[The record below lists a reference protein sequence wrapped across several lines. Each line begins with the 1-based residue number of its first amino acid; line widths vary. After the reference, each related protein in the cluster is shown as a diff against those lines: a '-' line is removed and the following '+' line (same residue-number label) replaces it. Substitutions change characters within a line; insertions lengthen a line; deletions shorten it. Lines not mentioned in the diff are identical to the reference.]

1 MSHSVRVRKEIMERL
16 FSPWRSEYIESISKT
31 KKSKDEECLFC
42 TAAKDKNDAR
52 NLILLRRPAC
62 FVMMNLYPYNSGHVL
77 IIPYT
82 HTSEFSSLSKKEYAD
97 VMAATARVM
106 EAIGAAMQPQGFNF
120 GANLGRAA
128 GAGIDQHI
136 HFHLVPRW
144 NGDTNFMPTL
154 ADTKLVSESMQ
165 ETYKKLKRSLSVK
178 K

>member
-1 MSHSVRVRKEIMERL
+1 MERL
-16 FSPWRSEYIESISKT
+16 FSPWRSEYIGSISKT
-31 KKSKDEECLFC
+31 KKSKDERCLFC
-42 TAAKDKNDAR
+42 TAAKNNNDSR
-52 NLILLRRPAC
+52 NLILLRRRFC

-82 HTSEFSSLSKKEYAD
+82 HTSEFNRLSPKEYAD
-97 VMAATARVM
+97 VMAASARVM
-106 EAIGAAMQPQGFNF
+106 EAVEKAMQPQGFNF
-120 GANLGRAA
+120 GANLGRVA

-154 ADTKLVSESMQ
+154 ADTKLVSESIQ
-165 ETYKKLKRSLSVK
+165 ATYKKLKRNLSTK